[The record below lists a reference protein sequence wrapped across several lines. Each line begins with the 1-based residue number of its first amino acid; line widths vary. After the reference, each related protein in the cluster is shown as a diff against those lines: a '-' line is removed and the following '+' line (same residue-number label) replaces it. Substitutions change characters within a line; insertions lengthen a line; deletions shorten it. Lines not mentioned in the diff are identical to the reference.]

1 MPVHVSKPNMD
12 TPKRGDPMK
21 YDKTYKFGQT
31 TVHVVAPPPMTD
43 EELEKIEKE
52 IHKTAW
58 SIIQR
63 VEREKQSARDRD
75 RHC

>member
-1 MPVHVSKPNMD
+1 MPVLSSKPHRD
-12 TPKRGDPMK
+12 HVRGDPNME

-31 TVHVVAPPPMTD
+31 TVHVVAPPQMTD

-58 SIIQR
+58 AIIQR
-63 VEREKQSARDRD
+63 VEREKKSARDRD